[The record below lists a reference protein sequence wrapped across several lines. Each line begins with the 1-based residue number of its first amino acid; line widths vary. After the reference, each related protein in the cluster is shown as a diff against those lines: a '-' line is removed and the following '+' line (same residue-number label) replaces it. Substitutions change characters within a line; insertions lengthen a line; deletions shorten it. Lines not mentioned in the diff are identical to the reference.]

1 MRQSINY
8 HRSME
13 FIHAFLFKFLEKI
26 ITVFLS
32 SIRETSLVVF
42 DLVKV
47 MKLMKRDVITVRKAE
62 RVLHALRL
70 MKKMKIS
77 RIVVVD
83 EKDRA
88 MGIVTESNV
97 MDRLGAYRMRKIPP
111 SQILVSSVM
120 SENLISTSIYDDVSH
135 AAKLMIENGISGL
148 PVLFG
153 EDLVGIITKTDIVAA
168 LSEVEGFKAID
179 VMEKKVKV
187 MSPKTRVIQVR
198 QSMLKSGIEYVVI
211 VDKDKVLGIITDR
224 DIVYGLSSIKMSG
237 KWRHLEEALDNFFV
251 MDIMKEWIP
260 VASPEDDLRDVVNI
274 LVKEHMKAIPIIS
287 EEKLI
292 GCVSK
297 TSITRA
303 VAEGRIVIE

>member
-1 MRQSINY
+1 M
-8 HRSME
+8 
-13 FIHAFLFKFLEKI
+13 
-26 ITVFLS
+26 
-32 SIRETSLVVF
+32 
-42 DLVKV
+42 